1 MLIKH
6 IYKVYLVIIM
16 PKDLLK
22 HVLIL
27 LPLETI
33 SMIML
38 KNAGKKKLF
47 EKIRK
52 NKIIDK
58 SPTLSKIVLAISN
71 VIIHIFKD
79 AGVAQQ

>member
-1 MLIKH
+1 MVNANKTH
-6 IYKVYLVIIM
+6 KVYLVIIM

-33 SMIML
+33 LMIML
-38 KNAGKKKLF
+38 KNAGKKRLF

-52 NKIIDK
+52 NKIRDK
-58 SPTLSKIVLAISN
+58 SPTLSKTVLTVKFCQIIS
-71 VIIHIFKD
+71 VH
-79 AGVAQQ
+79 A

>member
-1 MLIKH
+1 
-6 IYKVYLVIIM
+6 M

-22 HVLIL
+22 HVLVL

-38 KNAGKKKLF
+38 KNAGKKKLI

-58 SPTLSKIVLAISN
+58 SPTLSKIALA
-71 VIIHIFKD
+71 KTKLYK
-79 AGVAQQ
+79 

>member
-1 MLIKH
+1 MVNANKTH
-6 IYKVYLVIIM
+6 KVYLVIIM

-33 SMIML
+33 LMTML
-38 KNAGKKKLF
+38 KNAGNKKLF

-52 NKIIDK
+52 NKITDK
-58 SPTLSKIVLAISN
+58 SPTLSKIVLA
-71 VIIHIFKD
+71 KL
-79 AGVAQQ
+79 

>member
-1 MLIKH
+1 MVNANKTH
-6 IYKVYLVIIM
+6 KVYLVIIM

-33 SMIML
+33 SMTML
-38 KNAGKKKLF
+38 KNAGNKKLF

-52 NKIIDK
+52 NKITDK
-58 SPTLSKIVLAISN
+58 SPTLSKIVLA
-71 VIIHIFKD
+71 KL
-79 AGVAQQ
+79 

>member
-22 HVLIL
+22 HVLVL

-38 KNAGKKKLF
+38 KNAGKKKLI

-58 SPTLSKIVLAISN
+58 SPTLSKIVLA
-71 VIIHIFKD
+71 KTKLYK
-79 AGVAQQ
+79 

>member
-1 MLIKH
+1 MVNANKTH
-6 IYKVYLVIIM
+6 KVYLVIIM

-38 KNAGKKKLF
+38 KNAGKKKPF
-47 EKIRK
+47 EKIRE

-58 SPTLSKIVLAISN
+58 SPTLSKIVLA
-71 VIIHIFKD
+71 KTKLYK
-79 AGVAQQ
+79 

>member
-6 IYKVYLVIIM
+6 IYIYIYKVYLVIIM

-22 HVLIL
+22 HVLVL

-58 SPTLSKIVLAISN
+58 SPTLSKIVLA
-71 VIIHIFKD
+71 KTKLYK
-79 AGVAQQ
+79 